1 MHRRRHWW
9 QTGPL
14 DELAALHADAEV
26 AAEQHLGRG
35 RAQQHQ
41 QVRLHHGDLGIQPG
55 TTGVDLSGVRL
66 LVQAPL
72 ALRLPFE
79 VLHGVRD
86 IDMPAVDARLLER
99 LVEHTSRGA
108 DERFSLPVL
117 SIAGLLSDEHDLG
130 VLGAIAEDG
139 LRAGLVK
146 VTGAATGGRL
156 AKCRQGQ
163 LIGGPTCCWAQW
175 EDSGLTR
182 SPHRVSMSRRSRLYG
197 DGPALW
203 PDRGRA
209 RCRARP

>member
-35 RAQQHQ
+35 RAQQYQ

-55 TTGVDLSGVRL
+55 PAGVDLSGVRL

-79 VLHGVRD
+79 VLDRVRD

-99 LVEHTSRGA
+99 LVEHASRGA
-108 DERFSLPVL
+108 DERLSFPVL
-117 SIAGLLSDEHDLG
+117 AIAGLLSDEHDLG
-130 VLGAIAEDG
+130 VFGALAEDG
-139 LRAGLVK
+139 LGTGFVE
-146 VTGAATGGRL
+146 VTGATAGGRL
-156 AKCRQGQ
+156 AQRRQAQ
-163 LIGGPTCCWAQW
+163 LIGDLTCGRAQR
-175 EDSGLTR
+175 EGSGRIR
-182 SPHRVSMSRRSRLYG
+182 SPHRVSMPRRSRLCA

-203 PDRGRA
+203 PGRGPA
-209 RCRARP
+209 PS

>member
-14 DELAALHADAEV
+14 DELAALQAHPEV
-26 AAEQHLGRG
+26 AAQQGLRGGRP
-35 RAQQHQ
+35 QQHQ
-41 QVRLHHGDLGIQPG
+41 QLRLHRRDLGIQPG
-55 TTGVDLSGVRL
+55 PAGVDLSGVRL
-66 LVQAPL
+66 LVQATL

-79 VLHGVRD
+79 VLDGVRD
-86 IDMPAVDARLLER
+86 VGAAAVDTCLLER
-99 LVEHTSRGA
+99 LVEDTSGGA
-108 DERFSLPVL
+108 DERFSFPVL
-117 SIAGLLSDEHDLG
+117 PIAGLLSDEHDLG

-139 LRAGLVK
+139 LGAGLVE

-156 AKCRQGQ
+156 AECRQGQ

-175 EDSGLTR
+175 EDSGRTR